1 MSAAA
6 RPAPAAGQETHSS
19 IADVIAQANVG
30 QLANKKIEEIE
41 EITRRTRILAL
52 NALIE
57 AQRAGEAGRG
67 FAIVAHEVRGISDQV
82 REIAGSLKRDLSVEI
97 AKLEA
102 VARKAADD
110 AREKR
115 LVDLA
120 HTSIE
125 LIDRNLYERSC
136 DVRWWATDAAM
147 VDCAASTT
155 SESASWASRRMSVI
169 LNAYTVYLD
178 LWLCD
183 RNGRVIANGR
193 PDRHSVVGH
202 DVSREPWF
210 KQALATRSGDDFVSA
225 DVQTSRELG
234 GSPVATFAAAV
245 REGGEPHGRATGVL
259 AIHFDW
265 RPQAQTI
272 VENLPLN
279 DDERA
284 QTCAM
289 LLDAH
294 GRIIASSD
302 GPTAFG
308 ERFALSTEGR
318 KRGSYRTQDAEIVG
332 FAQTPGYET
341 YAGMGWYGCLVLRAR
356 PRGR

>member
-1 MSAAA
+1 MSVVA
-6 RPAPAAGQETHSS
+6 RPAPAKGQETSS
-19 IADVIAQANVG
+19 NIADFIAQAKVG
-30 QLANKKIEEIE
+30 HLANQKIEEIE
-41 EITRRTRILAL
+41 RVTQRTRILAL

-67 FAIVAHEVRGISDQV
+67 FAIVAQEVRGISDEV

-97 AKLEA
+97 AKLESM
-102 VARKAADD
+102 ARKAADE

-136 DVRWWATDAAM
+136 DVRWWATDVAM
-147 VDCAASTT
+147 VDCAASATA
-155 SESASWASRRMSVI
+155 ESATLASHRMGVI

-193 PDRHSVVGH
+193 PDRFPVIGH
-202 DVSREPWF
+202 DVAQEPWF

-225 DVQTSRELG
+225 DVEINRELG
-234 GSPVATFAAAV
+234 NRPVATFAAAV

-279 DDERA
+279 PDERA

-289 LLDAH
+289 LLDSR
-294 GRIIASSD
+294 GRVIASSD
-302 GPTAFG
+302 GAASFG
-308 ERFALSTEGR
+308 HRFALSTEGR
-318 KRGSYRTQDAEIVG
+318 KRGSYRTHDDEVVG
-332 FAQTPGYET
+332 FAKTPGYET
-341 YAGMGWYGCLVLRAR
+341 YAGMGWYGCLVLRSR
-356 PRGR
+356 PHPD

>member
-6 RPAPAAGQETHSS
+6 CPAPTPGQDTNSN
-19 IADVIAQANVG
+19 IADFIAQAKVG
-30 QLANKKIEEIE
+30 ELANRKIEEIE
-41 EITRRTRILAL
+41 RVTHRTRILAL

-57 AQRAGEAGRG
+57 AHRAGEAGRG
-67 FAIVAHEVRGISDQV
+67 FAIVAQEVRGISDEV
-82 REIAGSLKRDLSVEI
+82 REIASSLKRDLSVEI
-97 AKLEA
+97 AKLESM
-102 VARKAADD
+102 ARKTADD

-147 VDCAASTT
+147 VDCAASATA
-155 SESASWASRRMSVI
+155 ESANFASRRMGVI

-193 PDRHSVVGH
+193 PDRYAVTGH
-202 DVSREPWF
+202 DVAREPWF

-225 DVQTSRELG
+225 DVEINRELEKR
-234 GSPVATFAAAV
+234 PVATFAAAV
-245 REGGEPHGRATGVL
+245 REGGEPTGRVTGVL

-265 RPQAQTI
+265 RTQAQTI

-279 DDERA
+279 PDERS

-289 LLDAH
+289 LLDSR
-294 GRIIASSD
+294 GRVIASSD
-302 GPTAFG
+302 GAALFG
-308 ERFALSTEGR
+308 QRFALATEGR
-318 KRGSYRTQDAEIVG
+318 KRGSYRTQDDVVG

-341 YAGMGWYGCLVLRAR
+341 YAGMGWYGCLVLRSRPAR
-356 PRGR
+356 G